1 MSGSIQA
8 PGACRESVFANA
20 LLEPVLKPSPFETC
34 CTLDPFD
41 TDTPFAPLDPLD
53 PLLSLSLVA
62 KGMSIRTLD
71 GLNTAEMFGSL
82 GSLGDLGSLG
92 SLGDLILTQ
101 TQPNTITVSDGL
113 SGSSIASFSATS
125 NASIDL
131 AQYCRAPGAVVV
143 FCRGDGSVITSQQ
156 KATVNDDVVVI
167 EFASDTPVVRVVYMC
182 RVDLFDRGVIAV
194 CTDVNSPYINA
205 ACASRCFEAT
215 MHPVCTGMDS
225 VGSEVRSKVVISM
238 STFVALSHG
247 H

>member
-8 PGACRESVFANA
+8 PGACRASVFGN
-20 LLEPVLKPSPFETC
+20 EPVLKPSPFETC
-34 CTLDPFD
+34 SSILDPFD
-41 TDTPFAPLDPLD
+41 TVAPIAPLDPLD

-62 KGMSIRTLD
+62 KGMSICTLE
-71 GLNTAEMFGSL
+71 GLNTAEMFGSLGSL

-92 SLGDLILTQ
+92 SLGGLMLPLDTR
-101 TQPNTITVSDGL
+101 PNTITVSDGL

-131 AQYCRAPGAVVV
+131 AQYCHTPGAVVV
-143 FCRGDGSVITSQQ
+143 FCRGDGSVVTSQQ

-167 EFASDTPVVRVVYMC
+167 EFATGTPVVRVVYMC
-182 RVDLFDRGVIAV
+182 RVDLFDRSMIAV

-215 MHPVCTGMDS
+215 MHPVCTGIDS
-225 VGSEVRSKVVISM
+225 VGSDAYSKVVISK
-238 STFVALSHG
+238 STFVELS
-247 H
+247 